1 MSDNKEQKTKS
12 KEQEL
17 LSFEDQLTA
26 SARRLRRAQDAE
38 LHVDSMPHA
47 VLEHSP
53 HRLYW
58 GWIATP
64 AAAVIG
70 LLIGLFIH
78 KPTEPAQDFGV
89 PVVAAETAGQSIL
102 DDGTDYALFVR
113 M

>member
-1 MSDNKEQKTKS
+1 MNDNKEQKTKS
-12 KEQEL
+12 KKQEL

-47 VLEHSP
+47 VAELSP
-53 HRLYW
+53 RRLYW

-64 AAAVIG
+64 VAAVIG

-78 KPTEPAQDFGV
+78 KPTEPAQDFVV
-89 PVVAAETAGQSIL
+89 PIVASDTAGQSIL
-102 DDGTDYALFVR
+102 DDGTDYALFVK

>member
-1 MSDNKEQKTKS
+1 MNNNNEQKTKS

-26 SARRLRRAQDAE
+26 SARRLRKAQDAE

-47 VLEHSP
+47 VAEPSP
-53 HRLYW
+53 RRLYW

-78 KPTEPAQDFGV
+78 KPTEPAQDFVV
-89 PVVAAETAGQSIL
+89 PVAAAETAGQNIL
-102 DDGTDYALFVR
+102 DDGTDYALFVK

>member
-26 SARRLRRAQDAE
+26 SARRLRKAQDAE

-53 HRLYW
+53 RRLYW

-78 KPTEPAQDFGV
+78 KPTEPAYDFVV
-89 PVVAAETAGQSIL
+89 PVAVAETAGQSIL

>member
-1 MSDNKEQKTKS
+1 MSDNKEQKINS

-17 LSFEDQLTA
+17 FSFEDQLTA
-26 SARRLRRAQDAE
+26 SARRLRKAQDAE
-38 LHVDSMPHA
+38 LHVASMPHA

-53 HRLYW
+53 RRLYW

-78 KPTEPAQDFGV
+78 KPTEPAHDFVV
-89 PVVAAETAGQSIL
+89 PVAAETAGQSIL

>member
-1 MSDNKEQKTKS
+1 MSDNKEQKTNS

-17 LSFEDQLTA
+17 FSFEDQLTA
-26 SARRLRRAQDAE
+26 SARRLRKAQDAE
-38 LHVDSMPHA
+38 LHVDLMSHVVAEP
-47 VLEHSP
+47 SP
-53 HRLYW
+53 RRLYW

-64 AAAVIG
+64 TAAVIG

-78 KPTEPAQDFGV
+78 KPTEPARDFVV
-89 PVVAAETAGQSIL
+89 PVVASETAGQSIL

>member
-1 MSDNKEQKTKS
+1 MNDNKEQKTKS

-53 HRLYW
+53 RRLYW

-78 KPTEPAQDFGV
+78 KPTEPAQDFVV
-89 PVVAAETAGQSIL
+89 PIVASDTAGQNIL
-102 DDGTDYALFVR
+102 DDGTDYALFVK